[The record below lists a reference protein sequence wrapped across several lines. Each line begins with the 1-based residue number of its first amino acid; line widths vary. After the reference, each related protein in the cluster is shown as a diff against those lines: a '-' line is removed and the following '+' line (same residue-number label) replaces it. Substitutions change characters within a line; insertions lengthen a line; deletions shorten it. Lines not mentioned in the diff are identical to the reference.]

1 MTSGS
6 LNFIAGAAFTVTSHV
21 AVSLSCFSLAAMVA
35 VIVAFPAFSPFIVRF
50 VLSTIFTVDSLS
62 VFSAIVSFAGMPVL
76 ISTSVSSFPS
86 TTVTLL
92 SSNSKLAA
100 CVSPVISQD
109 LLLMSFVR
117 AVSHALLYC
126 RPVASS
132 FNAVI
137 ILACAAQLSKLLE

>member
-1 MTSGS
+1 
-6 LNFIAGAAFTVTSHV
+6 
-21 AVSLSCFSLAAMVA
+21 MVA